1 MIYKKIVF
9 LTGTRADYGK
19 IKSIIQK
26 LTKSNKFKIYIFV
39 TGMHLQRK
47 YGLTYK
53 EIYKDFKKTKNLS
66 IFKISNFIK
75 SQKREIILSRTI
87 NIFSKFVDKVNPD
100 LISSYPGTPPITIKG
115 LSKFPSPITK
125 SFELLFILQF

>member
-53 EIYKDFKKTKNLS
+53 EIFKDFKKTKKIS

-75 SQKREIILSRTI
+75 SQKREIILSRTTSFKW
-87 NIFSKFVDKVNPD
+87 NPFSDEHVRH
-100 LISSYPGTPPITIKG
+100 SYTVTFSQMIKQ
-115 LSKFPSPITK
+115 KNY
-125 SFELLFILQF
+125 

>member
-1 MIYKKIVF
+1 MIFKKIVF

-53 EIYKDFKKTKNLS
+53 EIFKDFKKTKF
-66 IFKISNFIK
+66 IVFKISN
-75 SQKREIILSRTI
+75 L
-87 NIFSKFVDKVNPD
+87 
-100 LISSYPGTPPITIKG
+100 
-115 LSKFPSPITK
+115 
-125 SFELLFILQF
+125 